1 MEIQMNKIAI
11 ILTSFSVVFC
21 QPGKPG
27 GPGGQYGNR
36 MEMMMAWKMTEYLNL
51 SEQQAEKLFPRI
63 RRQRVK
69 MNDYYVSEK
78 ELFDSHLSKIKKG
91 EKIAQSDV
99 DAVYNKMQDLTDKK
113 NDARM
118 KFFKSTRDI
127 LDPTQQIM
135 FLSFEP
141 YMKEEAQKGMKERY
155 RRKPDPRTGKGKRR
169 R

>member
-11 ILTSFSVVFC
+11 LLTSFSVVFC

-36 MEMMMAWKMTEYLNL
+36 MEMMMVWKMTEYLNL
-51 SEQQAEKLFPRI
+51 SEQQAEKLFPRM

-99 DAVYNKMQDLTDKK
+99 DAVYKKMQDLTDKK

>member
-36 MEMMMAWKMTEYLNL
+36 MEMMMVWKMTEYLNL
-51 SEQQAEKLFPRI
+51 SEQQAEKLFPRM

-99 DAVYNKMQDLTDKK
+99 DAFYKKMHYLTDKK

>member
-11 ILTSFSVVFC
+11 LLMSFSVVFC

-51 SEQQAEKLFPRI
+51 SEQQAEKLFPRM

-99 DAVYNKMQDLTDKK
+99 DAVYKKMQDLTDKK

-141 YMKEEAQKGMKERY
+141 
-155 RRKPDPRTGKGKRR
+155 
-169 R
+169 

>member
-1 MEIQMNKIAI
+1 
-11 ILTSFSVVFC
+11 
-21 QPGKPG
+21 
-27 GPGGQYGNR
+27 
-36 MEMMMAWKMTEYLNL
+36 
-51 SEQQAEKLFPRI
+51 
-63 RRQRVK
+63 
-69 MNDYYVSEK
+69 MNDYLLSEK

-91 EKIAQSDV
+91 DKIAQSDV
-99 DAVYNKMQDLTDKK
+99 DAVYKKMQDLADKK

-155 RRKPDPRTGKGKRR
+155 RRKPDPRMGKGKKRR
-169 R
+169 

>member
-1 MEIQMNKIAI
+1 MNKIATLLMSI
-11 ILTSFSVVFC
+11 SLVLC

-27 GPGGQYGNR
+27 GPGGQYGKR
-36 MEMMMAWKMTEYLNL
+36 MEMMMVWKMTEYLNL
-51 SEQQAEKLFPRI
+51 SEEQAEKLFPRM

-69 MNDYYVSEK
+69 MNDYLLSEK

-99 DAVYNKMQDLTDKK
+99 DAVYKKMQDLADKK

-155 RRKPDPRTGKGKRR
+155 RRKPDPRMGKGKKRR
-169 R
+169 

>member
-1 MEIQMNKIAI
+1 
-11 ILTSFSVVFC
+11 
-21 QPGKPG
+21 
-27 GPGGQYGNR
+27 
-36 MEMMMAWKMTEYLNL
+36 
-51 SEQQAEKLFPRI
+51 
-63 RRQRVK
+63 

-99 DAVYNKMQDLTDKK
+99 DAVYKKMQDLTDKK